1 MTGNKKGRVK
11 FEKQC
16 IAFLLR
22 AAHGSSTDRV
32 HYVACEHGLIISAST
47 RACLQPKKIK
57 VWSLKLRE
65 LVRDLAQIFS
75 ARPAAS
81 LSSIRLKSSIFPR
94 TEKHARPAVLI
105 YNDGLLASYM
115 QLFVHDRRFADL
127 PYIFCMI
134 SPPRAK
140 RRYDNKTVSPKR
152 VEIDSCWKELIF
164 KIISPII

>member
-1 MTGNKKGRVK
+1 MYR
-11 FEKQC
+11 F
-16 IAFLLR
+16 
-22 AAHGSSTDRV
+22 STPSCTWQLHRSCSLCSLWAWA
-32 HYVACEHGLIISAST
+32 YYQ
-47 RACLQPKKIK
+47 RFNACLQPKKIK
-57 VWSLKLRE
+57 VWGLKLRE

-75 ARPAAS
+75 ARPAAN

-94 TEKHARPAVLI
+94 TGKHARPAVLI

-127 PYIFCMI
+127 PYIFCII

-164 KIISPII
+164 KIKSPII